1 MEARQGNFQYP
12 DDSCHT
18 RPAPHPTPV
27 GFRFCPS
34 RMPMPKPPSE
44 GLTKLESP
52 RPNFGSRE
60 PTTKNPNVRSQQTTA
75 SAASR
80 DQRGPAETLCGLR
93 ACEYSSHASTGNQ
106 LLLLLV
112 AVGLGFLVEDSFTTV
127 YGLVRKKGT
136 RLCHHLAERA
146 SACTSRRQGAA

>member
-1 MEARQGNFQYP
+1 MW
-12 DDSCHT
+12 
-18 RPAPHPTPV
+18 V
-27 GFRFCPS
+27 
-34 RMPMPKPPSE
+34 E
-44 GLTKLESP
+44 GLRVQL
-52 RPNFGSRE
+52 
-60 PTTKNPNVRSQQTTA
+60 
-75 SAASR
+75 
-80 DQRGPAETLCGLR
+80 
-93 ACEYSSHASTGNQ
+93 ACFDGNQ